1 MALIKCTGCGQ
12 MISDRASICPRC
24 GCPVNNEQQVPQN
37 SNMVPPPTYYYND
50 NRRNN
55 NIWPYVVIAVL
66 LVALVG
72 GGFYFYDK
80 NKQQEL
86 ALQKKLIIDSI
97 AKDSIAKAEKAQ
109 QESIEQS
116 RVTAEKKKQQTEQK
130 AISQAPQFYGQVSD
144 PDGYTNI
151 RRGPSTS
158 YPIVRR
164 YDSGDYLY
172 YTPQGNGWSL
182 VYSGDKANTFMG
194 YMHTSRIVRVDPNR
208 SDSYGYSGDSY
219 RKGYIVDPVDDYVNI
234 RKGPGMN
241 YAIVGRL
248 DTYTDVYYTSTGS
261 NWYKVYDMNKNYLG
275 YVYYNRVK

>member
-1 MALIKCTGCGQ
+1 MALIKCTECGQ

-97 AKDSIAKAEKAQ
+97 AKDSIAKRRRHSKNPLSNHVLQRKKRNNRRNKRPSLKHHSSMGKCQTQMDIPISAADHPPVTQLCGDMTRAITCITRHKVTVGVWCILVIRPIPSWAICIPVELLGWTQ
-109 QESIEQS
+109 IEA
-116 RVTAEKKKQQTEQK
+116 TAM
-130 AISQAPQFYGQVSD
+130 AIRATV
-144 PDGYTNI
+144 
-151 RRGPSTS
+151 
-158 YPIVRR
+158 IVRAI
-164 YDSGDYLY
+164 LL
-172 YTPQGNGWSL
+172 TPL
-182 VYSGDKANTFMG
+182 MI
-194 YMHTSRIVRVDPNR
+194 M
-208 SDSYGYSGDSY
+208 
-219 RKGYIVDPVDDYVNI
+219 
-234 RKGPGMN
+234 
-241 YAIVGRL
+241 
-248 DTYTDVYYTSTGS
+248 
-261 NWYKVYDMNKNYLG
+261 
-275 YVYYNRVK
+275 